1 MRFRPRCAG
10 VASVGLLAVVAA
22 AGCGTDDGGSQSS
35 GTANVSD
42 PVDASGSTPDNSES
56 PEPEPT
62 ESPEPESTAAP
73 VASTTTAAPTTS
85 ADPTT
90 TLAPPPPALGWRTV
104 EVVDPTRT
112 TDEVL
117 DGEGNVVVPAE
128 AQRTIPVELLYPAS
142 DEGGENSA
150 PADVEARP
158 LIIWMHGLLSE
169 SFAGD
174 PVLLNLFDAGY
185 LVAAPNSPETTF
197 PAGDASD
204 PIEITEDLSTVIDA
218 LVDPSDGVADDLAA
232 FIDGDRIGA
241 GGHSLGSSTAVA
253 AAFHDCCRDDRIH
266 AVAASGY
273 ISGFDYGDAD
283 FVLDDTPLMMI
294 VGEADDIAPETQ
306 ARTLFDRSVGSAY
319 LLTVDDLGH
328 FDLTSSPGTP
338 GGQAFNAGLAAF
350 FDQHLAGVDDEP
362 MARFADELS
371 AGTLVIG

>member
-1 MRFRPRCAG
+1 MTAG
-10 VASVGLLAVVAA
+10 RNRGH
-22 AGCGTDDGGSQSS
+22 D
-35 GTANVSD
+35 NVRARVTSIR
-42 PVDASGSTPDNSES
+42 AGSTPQAV
-56 PEPEPT
+56 
-62 ESPEPESTAAP
+62 ESTEPGSTA
-73 VASTTTAAPTTS
+73 VAEPDATPSHRCVDHDGDFDDD
-85 ADPTT
+85 ADSDDDRRAGTR
-90 TLAPPPPALGWRTV
+90 ALGWRTV
-104 EVVDPTRT
+104 DVVDPTRT

-117 DGEGNVVVPAE
+117 DGDGNVLVSAATE
-128 AQRTIPVELLYPAS
+128 RTIPVELLYPALG
-142 DEGGENSA
+142 DGGENSS

-169 SFAGD
+169 SLAGD

-232 FIDGDRIGA
+232 LIDGDRIGA

-253 AAFHDCCRDDRIH
+253 ATFHDCCRDDRID

-273 ISGFDYGDAD
+273 ISGFDYGGAD

-306 ARTLFDRSVGSAY
+306 ARTLFDRSVGAAY

-328 FDLTSSPGTP
+328 FELTWSPGTP

-350 FDQHLAGVDDEP
+350 FDQHLAGVDDEA
-362 MARFADELS
+362 MARFGDELS
-371 AGTLVIG
+371 AGTLVVG